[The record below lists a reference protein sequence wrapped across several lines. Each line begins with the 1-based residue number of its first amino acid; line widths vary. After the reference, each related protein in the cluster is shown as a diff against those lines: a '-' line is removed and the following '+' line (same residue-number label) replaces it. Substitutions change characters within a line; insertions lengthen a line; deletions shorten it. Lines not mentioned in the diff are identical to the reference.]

1 MNVSERVNLA
11 GVAIGDGLTDPETQV
26 VSHAVNASLSSL
38 VQKPSLK
45 VHLVSGELFLAFLK
59 VLGA

>member
-1 MNVSERVNLA
+1 MLVLYSFH
-11 GVAIGDGLTDPETQV
+11 IGQTQV
-26 VSHAVNASLSSL
+26 VLFMTAVASLSSL